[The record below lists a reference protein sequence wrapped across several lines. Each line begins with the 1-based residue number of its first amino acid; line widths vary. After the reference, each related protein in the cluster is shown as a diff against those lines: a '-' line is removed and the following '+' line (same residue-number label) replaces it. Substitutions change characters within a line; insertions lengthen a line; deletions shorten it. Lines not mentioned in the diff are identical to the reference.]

1 MIARPKL
8 SLPAWVQLLRPRQWP
23 KNLVLLAALIF
34 TGRFTDGPSVLLAL
48 LALLAFLLLSSAVYS
63 LNDVLDAEADRQ
75 HPEKK
80 LRPVA
85 SGAVSPMLA
94 WMLCV
99 LLALLGLA
107 LSAGLGRGFLA
118 LAVAYLALQLLY
130 SLWGKQQVI
139 LDVFLLAA
147 GFVLRA
153 AAGGAALKV
162 QVSAW
167 LLLCATLLALFL
179 GLAKRRQ
186 EMALLKDGAG
196 GHRAALQEYSV
207 ELLDQMITI
216 TASGAV
222 VSYALFT
229 FNAHTLDGQPVLMLT
244 LPFVLF
250 GVFRY
255 LYLLHRRGLGG
266 RPEEVLLTD
275 HALLLDLGLWALAC
289 GLILYRTH

>member
-1 MIARPKL
+1 MTARPYP
-8 SLPAWVQLLRPRQWP
+8 SLPALAQLMRPRQWP
-23 KNLVLLAALIF
+23 KNLVVLAALIF

-48 LALLAFLLLSSAVYS
+48 QALLAFLLLSSSVYS
-63 LNDVLDAEADRQ
+63 LNDVLDAALDRQ
-75 HPEKK
+75 HPEKR

-85 SGAVSPMLA
+85 SGAVSPALA
-94 WMLCV
+94 LSLAF
-99 LLALLGLA
+99 LLGLLGLA
-107 LSAGLGRGFLA
+107 LAASLGLGFLL
-118 LAVAYLALQLLY
+118 LAAAYLALQALY
-130 SLWGKQQVI
+130 SLWGKHQVI

-153 AAGGAALKV
+153 AAGGVALNA

-186 EMALLKDGAG
+186 EIALLKGAAG

-216 TASGAV
+216 TAAGAV

-229 FNAHTLDGQPVLMLT
+229 FNAHTLGGQPLLMLT

-250 GVFRY
+250 GIFRY
-255 LYLLHRRGLGG
+255 LYLLHRRGMGG

-275 HALLLDLGLWALAC
+275 RSMLLDLALWALAC
-289 GLILYRTH
+289 GLILSRTH